1 VIRSG
6 CLVAST
12 SRVAGG
18 LFDAVRW
25 LGQALS
31 TWCDVAVDVF
41 SLEDVFTVADA
52 VAWEPLRVRSFPVVG
67 PKAFGY
73 SPALA
78 RAVMAAD
85 FELLHLHGL
94 WMYPSV
100 VSQRWGHSTR
110 KPYLVSVHGMLE
122 PWALDNARGKKRL
135 AKLIYEGRNLGG
147 ASCLHS
153 LCAAETMAIRTL
165 GLRNPVCEIP
175 NCVRLP
181 APGPAGPSPWAG
193 VILEGM
199 AVLLYFGRLH
209 PKKQLPALL
218 RGWQR
223 AKQSGPGAAKEW
235 ALAVVGWDE
244 GNYRKG
250 LEDLASQLALSDV
263 YFAGPQYGFEKHNT
277 LSGAD
282 AFILPSISEGLPS
295 SVLEAWSYGLPVLMT
310 RQCNLPE
317 GFVAGA
323 AVEVS
328 SDPSDVARGLSVLFE
343 MTSAERRAMG
353 ARGLGLVRDRF
364 NCRGVSE
371 QMRDVY
377 SWVLGGGPR
386 PASVVS

>member
-1 VIRSG
+1 
-6 CLVAST
+6 
-12 SRVAGG
+12 
-18 LFDAVRW
+18 
-25 LGQALS
+25 
-31 TWCDVAVDVF
+31 
-41 SLEDVFTVADA
+41 
-52 VAWEPLRVRSFPVVG
+52 
-67 PKAFGY
+67 
-73 SPALA
+73 
-78 RAVMAAD
+78 M
-85 FELLHLHGL
+85 
-94 WMYPSV
+94 
-100 VSQRWGHSTR
+100 
-110 KPYLVSVHGMLE
+110 
-122 PWALDNARGKKRL
+122 
-135 AKLIYEGRNLGG
+135 
-147 ASCLHS
+147 
-153 LCAAETMAIRTL
+153 
-165 GLRNPVCEIP
+165 
-175 NCVRLP
+175 
-181 APGPAGPSPWAG
+181 
-193 VILEGM
+193 
-199 AVLLYFGRLH
+199 
-209 PKKQLPALL
+209 
-218 RGWQR
+218 
-223 AKQSGPGAAKEW
+223 
-235 ALAVVGWDE
+235 
-244 GNYRKG
+244 
-250 LEDLASQLALSDV
+250 ALSDV